1 MTTYVKDFIS
11 SGISSVISMTLF
23 YPLEITK
30 VRLQT
35 NQSLRVPLKTYYYG
49 LPKSLA
55 IVFIE
60 KGLKFSTFNYSQ
72 KNNYNFLSSIVLTT
86 VTQSMASTP
95 IEHMRINKTTFFNK
109 NMYRG
114 HHLTIFRDILF
125 NYVFFKKAYQQK
137 DFIDNLYSGLLATSL
152 VTPIDVIKTKYQS
165 GKNIKEIINEIKIKP
180 SLLITGIIPR
190 SLAVGGFYGLTYFLF
205 QNF

>member
-11 SGISSVISMTLF
+11 SGVSSVISMTLF

-35 NQSLRVPLKTYYYG
+35 NQTLRVPLKTYYYG

-86 VTQSMASTP
+86 MAQSIASTP

-137 DFIDNLYSGLLATSL
+137 EFINNLYGGLLATSL
-152 VTPIDVIKTKYQS
+152 VTPIDVIKTNYQS
-165 GKNIKEIINEIKIKP
+165 GKNIKEIINKIKIKP
-180 SLLITGIIPR
+180 SLLLAGIIPR
-190 SLAVGGFYGLTYFLF
+190 TLAVGGFYGLTYFLF